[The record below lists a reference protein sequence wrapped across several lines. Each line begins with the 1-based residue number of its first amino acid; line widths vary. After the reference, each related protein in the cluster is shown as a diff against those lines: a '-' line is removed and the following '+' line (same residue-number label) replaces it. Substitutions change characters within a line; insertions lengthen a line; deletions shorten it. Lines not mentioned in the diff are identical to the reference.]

1 MDDEEASDKSLQG
14 GLPNPQESLMIS
26 FDMLQEDRLHS
37 IRHRQNYQALKD
49 AYQQLQASHS
59 KLDSELALKFKE
71 EKLTEEKHAREIG
84 ELQKKYQK
92 LEKAYEEACRSQ
104 VTKERLEMVKLQVT
118 QDVEQV
124 YRNQIAEAH
133 AGIAA
138 ARNENIRLREE
149 ADKATA
155 ELERERTEFQAVI
168 EQNRVIYDAE
178 ISNLRKIKEDLNSR
192 LKQLTAD
199 EISRSQDAGKE
210 NAQLAAK
217 YELVSK
223 ELEEQKQLRK
233 TEREK
238 LQAENHT
245 LRNTCSDLKAE
256 NQEVQAERDSLKNQL
271 RLLRTE
277 YNALRLEFEEERQRS
292 VTAARSSTEA
302 EQRLTNLTHKTRIEL
317 SNLRLEA
324 QQQRAEIEKQRDD
337 FILKCQ
343 TLERDLQLMGDRCQ
357 QVESSSAKRE
367 LESTERETAVR
378 EELGTEII
386 RLEAKV
392 SQLTQQLRITQHALN
407 SEETAQKSI
416 KPKDD
421 EESLRMRRELDELN
435 GRLIQAQECNRRL
448 AEKLE
453 NSIAKSVPTIK
464 EDKQL
469 NAMQLS
475 IKDAENR
482 QLRDTNQELQQQ
494 LASVRSSFK
503 HYMEGA
509 SQKKRALH
517 ERIKQLKNETQ
528 LQELELEKLRAEND
542 LLRKNVPQAEYER
555 IRSILQD
562 LRKRHEEY
570 EDIIFGPPLSLFL
583 FSSAKQGGFGKGDYP
598 AREPIDATSP
608 PFQVPIIPGGSN
620 TLTRGDLRES
630 GGTVQQVATFSTE
643 QLITPTLSQT

>member
-1 MDDEEASDKSLQG
+1 MKIRKHQSSPADDEEASDKSFQG
-14 GLPNPQESLMIS
+14 GLPNTQESLMIS

-37 IRHRQNYQALKD
+37 IRHRQNYQDLKD

-59 KLDSELALKFKE
+59 KLDSELALKIKE
-71 EKLTEEKHAREIG
+71 EQLTGQKHAREIG
-84 ELQKKYQK
+84 ELQTKYQK

-124 YRNQIAEAH
+124 YRSQIAEAH

-149 ADKATA
+149 ADKATT
-155 ELERERTEFQAVI
+155 ELERERAEFQAII

-192 LKQLTAD
+192 IKRLTAD

-238 LQAENHT
+238 IQTENHT

-256 NQEVQAERDSLKNQL
+256 NQEVRAERDSLKNQL

-277 YNALRLEFEEERQRS
+277 YNALRSEFEEERQRS
-292 VTAARSSTEA
+292 ATAVRSSTEA

-367 LESTERETAVR
+367 LEATERETAVR

-435 GRLIQAQECNRRL
+435 GRLIQVQECNRRL

-453 NSIAKSVPTIK
+453 NSIAKSVPTGK
-464 EDKQL
+464 EDRQL

-494 LASVRSSFK
+494 LAS
-503 HYMEGA
+503 
-509 SQKKRALH
+509 KKRTLQ
-517 ERIKQLKNETQ
+517 ERIKQMKKETQ
-528 LQELELEKLRAEND
+528 LQQLELEKLRAEND

-598 AREPIDATSP
+598 TREPLDATSP
-608 PFQVPIIPGGSN
+608 PFQVPITLGRSN

-630 GGTVQQVATFSTE
+630 GGTIQQAAAFSTE

>member
-1 MDDEEASDKSLQG
+1 MKIRKHQSSPADDEEASDKSFQG
-14 GLPNPQESLMIS
+14 GLPNTQESLMIS

-37 IRHRQNYQALKD
+37 IRHRQNYQDLKD

-59 KLDSELALKFKE
+59 KLDSELALKIKE
-71 EKLTEEKHAREIG
+71 EQLTGQKHAREIG
-84 ELQKKYQK
+84 ELQTKYQK

-124 YRNQIAEAH
+124 YRSQIAEAH

-149 ADKATA
+149 ADKATT
-155 ELERERTEFQAVI
+155 ELERERAEFQAII

-192 LKQLTAD
+192 IKRLTAD

-238 LQAENHT
+238 IQTENHT

-256 NQEVQAERDSLKNQL
+256 NQEVRAERDSLKNQL

-277 YNALRLEFEEERQRS
+277 YNALRSEFEEERQRS
-292 VTAARSSTEA
+292 ATAVRSSTEA

-367 LESTERETAVR
+367 LEATERETAVR

-435 GRLIQAQECNRRL
+435 GRLIQVQECNRRL

-453 NSIAKSVPTIK
+453 NSIAKSVPTGK
-464 EDKQL
+464 EDRQL

-494 LASVRSSFK
+494 LAS
-503 HYMEGA
+503 
-509 SQKKRALH
+509 KKRTLQ
-517 ERIKQLKNETQ
+517 ERIKQMKKETQ
-528 LQELELEKLRAEND
+528 LQQLELEKLRAEND
-542 LLRKNVPQAEYER
+542 LLR
-555 IRSILQD
+555 
-562 LRKRHEEY
+562 
-570 EDIIFGPPLSLFL
+570 
-583 FSSAKQGGFGKGDYP
+583 AKQGGFGKGDYP
-598 AREPIDATSP
+598 TREPLDATSP
-608 PFQVPIIPGGSN
+608 PFQVPITLGRSN

-630 GGTVQQVATFSTE
+630 GGTIQQAAAFSTE